1 MENVPAPITIT
12 WILTEDK
19 AQKILECF
27 DICCKAG
34 GLQNARVALPLA
46 EELMQTALKAKEGQE
61 AAPKAPANSGDST
74 QN

>member
-1 MENVPAPITIT
+1 MENVTAPITIT

-19 AQKILECF
+19 AQKILECL

-46 EELMQTALKAKEGQE
+46 EELMQTALKAKEDREE
-61 AAPKAPANSGDST
+61 ADKN
-74 QN
+74 

>member
-34 GLQNARVALPLA
+34 GLQNDRVALPLA
-46 EELMQTALKAKEGQE
+46 EELMQTALQAKEQREE
-61 AAPKAPANSGDST
+61 ASKK
-74 QN
+74 

>member
-46 EELMQTALKAKEGQE
+46 EELMQTALQAKEQREE
-61 AAPKAPANSGDST
+61 ASKE
-74 QN
+74 

>member
-1 MENVPAPITIT
+1 MENVTAPITIT

-46 EELMQTALKAKEGQE
+46 EELMQTALKAKQDREE
-61 AAPKAPANSGDST
+61 AAKE
-74 QN
+74 